1 MADVFATIV
10 VPASMQAEAI
20 AMAEGHAGFLA
31 GKTTDPNGAPPA
43 THYLASGQMPEE
55 IVQKFRDDARFTVS
69 DQSWRTV
76 CASMGLF
83 GIVEAV

>member
-1 MADVFATIV
+1 MADVFATLV
-10 VPASMQAEAI
+10 TPAAHQADAI
-20 AMAEGHAGFLA
+20 ALAEDAAGFLA

-43 THYLASGQMPEE
+43 THFLASGQMPEA